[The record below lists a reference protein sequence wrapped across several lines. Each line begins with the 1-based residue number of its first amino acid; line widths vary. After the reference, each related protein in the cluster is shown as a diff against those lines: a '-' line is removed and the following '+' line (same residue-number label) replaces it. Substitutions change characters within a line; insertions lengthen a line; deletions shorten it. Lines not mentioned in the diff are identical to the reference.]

1 MSNLKK
7 AIVVAATCVAALSGY
22 CAYLHFKIKD
32 LYSRHYEA
40 YKDLLHDR
48 SRIGDIYEDV
58 MFCKFMI
65 EKAGI
70 KHGRKED

>member
-1 MSNLKK
+1 MISFKVTIL
-7 AIVVAATCVAALSGY
+7 ILTICIMALSGY

-58 MFCKFMI
+58 MFCKSMI

-70 KHGRKED
+70 KYGRKED